1 MYDKITED
9 SDTNLWHVLNR
20 QCMYITVTND
30 ATIIVKVFLTLLRR
44 SILTLL
50 PQVVRFY
57 Q

>member
-9 SDTNLWHVLNR
+9 LNTNLWHVLNQR
-20 QCMYITVTND
+20 CMYITVTND

-50 PQVVRFY
+50 PQVVRFH

>member
-9 SDTNLWHVLNR
+9 SDTNLWHVLNQ